1 MCSDCHP
8 SNPSV
13 ESQRH
18 HSQHFTISS
27 SSHSRVA
34 CCACCEL
41 RRESNQHHHQSSLHF
56 VSQPKTSSS
65 LVPCE
70 QSPLDLSLTSTT
82 SNINIES
89 DITLPQGHCS
99 SPLCCSRDLLL
110 LRTSPHAFQH
120 NTFATGKS
128 CCKCTAKKVV
138 CETQAVDSVQSLSCS
153 NKSILKVG
161 QPQPVDRVALLGQG
175 SVPPIPSTSDVSNK
189 SVPHVVTDDT
199 LVTAKQEKSISPKQ
213 SSKTTLA
220 SKKRVF
226 AHGWSWKGKPREKL
240 IALTVSF
247 IFYCLNFLKCYLL
260 SLYWMHYKL
269 FGQEFNCHI
278 PFSLSSCNRV
288 KCLFHIFIIIIIIE
302 R

>member
-1 MCSDCHP
+1 MAYPHHLPSRHSHLPAYSSDAMCSDCCP

-27 SSHSRVA
+27 STHSGVA
-34 CCACCEL
+34 CCACCKL

-89 DITLPQGHCS
+89 DIALPQGHCS

-110 LRTSPHAFQH
+110 LRTSPHGFQH
-120 NTFATGKS
+120 KTFATSNS
-128 CCKCTAKKVV
+128 CCKCTAKKMV

-153 NKSILKVG
+153 NKSILKVAG
-161 QPQPVDRVALLGQG
+161 QPQPVDHVTLLASSHGQG
-175 SVPPIPSTSDVSNK
+175 SVPPIPSTSGVSNK
-189 SVPHVVTDDT
+189 SVPHVITDDT
-199 LVTAKQEKSISPKQ
+199 LVTAKQEKGISPKQ
-213 SSKTTLA
+213 SSKLTLA

-226 AHGWSWKGKPREKL
+226 AHGWSWKGKAREKL
-240 IALTVSF
+240 IALTVSQT
-247 IFYCLNFLKCYLL
+247 CY
-260 SLYWMHYKL
+260 
-269 FGQEFNCHI
+269 E
-278 PFSLSSCNRV
+278 
-288 KCLFHIFIIIIIIE
+288 
-302 R
+302 